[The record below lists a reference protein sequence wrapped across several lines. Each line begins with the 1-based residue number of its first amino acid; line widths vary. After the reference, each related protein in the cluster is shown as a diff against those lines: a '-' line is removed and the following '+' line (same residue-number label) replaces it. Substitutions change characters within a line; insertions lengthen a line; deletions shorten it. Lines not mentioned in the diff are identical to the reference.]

1 MTLGEIIKKYRKD
14 NGLSMDAF
22 SEKSGISK
30 AYISLLEKNK
40 HPKTGKSITPSI
52 QCIKQA
58 ADAMNIDFNLLFS
71 KIDSDVTLTAE
82 NKTHKIKGVRIP
94 ILGFVRAGIP
104 IDAIEEIIGWEEITP
119 ELASTGDFFC
129 LEIKGDSMT
138 PQIADVDIVVVR
150 QQPDV
155 ESGEVGIVIVNGD
168 EATCKKIIK
177 YDESRSIGLVSF
189 NTSYDPMYFSET
201 DIIEKPVAIIGKV
214 VELRRKF

>member
-1 MTLGEIIKKYRKD
+1 MTIGERIKMLREEMGITQSQLAEKVNTTKQTIYKYENNIITNIPSDKIEIIS
-14 NGLSMDAF
+14 NF
-22 SEKSGISK
+22 FGISP
-30 AYISLLEKNK
+30 AILMGWDENND
-40 HPKTGKSITPSI
+40 
-52 QCIKQA
+52 KQ
-58 ADAMNIDFNLLFS
+58 
-71 KIDSDVTLTAE
+71 KV
-82 NKTHKIKGVRIP
+82 KGVRIP
-94 ILGFVRAGIP
+94 VLGYVRAGIP

-119 ELASTGDFFC
+119 ELAATGEFFC

-138 PQIADVDIVVVR
+138 PQIADGDIVVVR

-177 YDESRSIGLVSF
+177 YDETHSIGLVSF

>member
-1 MTLGEIIKKYRKD
+1 MTIGERIKMLREEMGITQSQLAEKVNTTKQTIYKYENNIITNIPSDKIEIIS
-14 NGLSMDAF
+14 NF
-22 SEKSGISK
+22 FGISP
-30 AYISLLEKNK
+30 AILMGWDENND
-40 HPKTGKSITPSI
+40 
-52 QCIKQA
+52 KQ
-58 ADAMNIDFNLLFS
+58 
-71 KIDSDVTLTAE
+71 KV
-82 NKTHKIKGVRIP
+82 KGVRIP
-94 ILGFVRAGIP
+94 VLGYV
-104 IDAIEEIIGWEEITP
+104 GWEEITP
-119 ELASTGDFFC
+119 ELAATGEFFC

-138 PQIADVDIVVVR
+138 PQIADGDIVVVR

-177 YDESRSIGLVSF
+177 YDETHSIGLVSF